1 MELMETI
8 VNHPSLEEI
17 NLQNINVPIKYTQD
31 LDTLYGGIIGIT
43 KEPTKLKKI
52 VICQAVNQM
61 VSAFKDELNDY
72 KLVLVNKLRDELPN
86 IQHLKI

>member
-8 VNHPSLEEI
+8 ENHPSLEEI
-17 NLQNINVPIKYTQD
+17 NLQNINVPIKYTED

-52 VICQAVNQM
+52 VIC
-61 VSAFKDELNDY
+61 
-72 KLVLVNKLRDELPN
+72 
-86 IQHLKI
+86 